1 MDCDEIL
8 TRAAELDGRADAEV
22 ELHAA
27 RCAACADAL
36 DAARAGRDAYAAVE
50 AIDAQ
55 DEAPAADASA
65 IWDRRPRPMRVLRFV
80 ARAAVALLAVTGA
93 AAIANAALRPPETP
107 HLTRAD
113 VDDALARLSA
123 RLDERETRRAAEFRD
138 TAVTLD
144 DRRRD
149 DVDVL
154 VGQLRDLRREV
165 ALLRA
170 SVSSAEEPAMPALPD
185 PR

>member
-8 TRAAELDGRADAEV
+8 TRAAELDGRADADV
-22 ELHAA
+22 ERHTA

-36 DAARAGRDAYAAVE
+36 EAARAGRDAYAGVE
-50 AIDAQ
+50 AIEAQ
-55 DEAPAADASA
+55 ADVPAADAPA
-65 IWDRRPRPMRVLRFV
+65 IWDRRPRPMRVLRFA

-93 AAIANAALRPPETP
+93 AAIAHAALRPPETP

-113 VDDALARLSA
+113 VDEALARLAA
-123 RLDERETRRAAEFRD
+123 RLDQRESARDAEFRE

-154 VGQLRDLRREV
+154 VSQLRDLRREL

>member
-8 TRAAELDGRADAEV
+8 TRAADLDGRADAEV
-22 ELHAA
+22 ERHAA
-27 RCAACADAL
+27 RCDACADAL
-36 DAARAGRDAYAAVE
+36 AAARAGRDAYAAVE

-55 DEAPAADASA
+55 AEPPPADASA
-65 IWDRRPRPMRVLRFV
+65 IWDRRPRPMRVLRLV

-93 AAIANAALRPPETP
+93 AAIANAALRPPQTP
-107 HLTRAD
+107 TLTRAD
-113 VDDALARLSA
+113 VDDALARLQV
-123 RLDERETRRAAEFRD
+123 RLDDRETRRAAEFRD

-154 VGQLRDLRREV
+154 VGELRDLRREI

>member
-8 TRAAELDGRADAEV
+8 TRAADLDGRAGADV
-22 ELHAA
+22 EEHVA
-27 RCAACADAL
+27 RCAACAEAL
-36 DAARAGRDAYAAVE
+36 DAARAGREAFAQADAL
-50 AIDAQ
+50 DAQ
-55 DEAPAADASA
+55 RVPPAADAGA
-65 IWDRRPRPMRVLRFV
+65 LWRRRPRPLRIPRLL

-93 AAIANAALRPPETP
+93 AAIAQAALRPPEAP

-113 VDDALARLSA
+113 VDDALARLAA
-123 RLDERETRRAAEFRD
+123 RLDERDKGRAAEFRE

-154 VGQLRDLRREV
+154 VAQLGALRREV
-165 ALLRA
+165 ALLRV
-170 SVSSAEEPAMPALPD
+170 SVSSVEEPAMPSLPD